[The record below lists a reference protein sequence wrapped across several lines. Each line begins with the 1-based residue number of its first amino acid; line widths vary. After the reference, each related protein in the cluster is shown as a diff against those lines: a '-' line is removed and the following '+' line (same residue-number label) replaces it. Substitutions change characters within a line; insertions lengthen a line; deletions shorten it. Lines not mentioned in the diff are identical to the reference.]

1 MKQYLDTCR
10 MILDDGSWQDNRTGI
25 RSISVPGV
33 SMRFNLAKGFPAVTT
48 KKLAFKSILGE
59 LCGFM
64 RATRSAAE
72 FRELGCKV
80 WDDNANHPGKE
91 GSPNAWLSNPFRVGE
106 DALGEIYGAM
116 WREWPAY
123 KVISYQ
129 QFIHPTLTN
138 KLYAEGWKLVS
149 GLGCDEDDGV
159 FNEYLYHKEIDML
172 GDCIRKII
180 KTPTDRRILFH
191 AWNPAKLDEMAL
203 PPCHLLYQFLPNVST
218 GELSMCLYIRS
229 NDMFL
234 GSPFNIAEGALLLE
248 LVARLTGYKA
258 KWFTYFVGDA
268 HIYENSLDQV
278 KEQLTREP
286 HHLPRLVI
294 DEAVPTY
301 ERFVLATSRLAAESK
316 ELINVRD
323 VAAER
328 AVDWLKKVEPY
339 HFSLQGYEHH
349 AAIKAEM
356 AV

>member
-10 MILDDGSWQDNRTGI
+10 MILDEGSWQDNRTGI

-48 KKLAFKSILGE
+48 KKLAFKSIVGE

-64 RATRSAAE
+64 RAARSAAE

-80 WDDNANHPGKE
+80 WDANANDPGKE
-91 GSPNAWLSNPFRVGE
+91 GSPNAWLGNVFRQGE
-106 DALGEIYGAM
+106 DDLGEIYGAM
-116 WREWPAY
+116 WREWPGY
-123 KVISYQ
+123 KVLKSYADCRKVNALLKQ
-129 QFIHPTLTN
+129 GWEAVGVIPFGDVQKDEIVLYKQF
-138 KLYAEGWKLVS
+138 
-149 GLGCDEDDGV
+149 
-159 FNEYLYHKEIDML
+159 DML
-172 GDCIRKII
+172 GDCVRKII

-218 GELSMCLYIRS
+218 GELSMCLYLRS
-229 NDMFL
+229 NDAFL
-234 GSPFNIAEGALLLE
+234 GTPFNIAEGALLLE
-248 LVARLTGYKA
+248 LVAHLTGYKA
-258 KWFTYFVGDA
+258 KWFTYFVGDM
-268 HIYENSLDQV
+268 HIYANSLDQV
-278 KEQLTREP
+278 KEQITREP
-286 HHLPRLVI
+286 HRLPRLVI
-294 DEAVPTY
+294 SEDVPTY
-301 ERFVLATSRLAAESK
+301 ERLVLATGRLAAQSE

-328 AVDWLKKVEPY
+328 AVEWLKKVEPF
-339 HFSLQGYEHH
+339 HFSLHGYEHH

>member
-10 MILDDGSWQDNRTGI
+10 MILDEGSWQDNRTGI

-48 KKLAFKSILGE
+48 KKLAFKSIVGE

-64 RATRSAAE
+64 RAARSAAD
-72 FRELGCKV
+72 FRALGCKV

-91 GSPNAWLSNPFRVGE
+91 GSPNAWLSNPWREGQ
-106 DALGEIYGAM
+106 DHLGDVYGAM

-123 KVISYQ
+123 K
-129 QFIHPTLTN
+129 FIDARETAKCDAAVAAGYVLTDQIERSPQTGFVEN
-138 KLYAEGWKLVS
+138 VYCKTV
-149 GLGCDEDDGV
+149 
-159 FNEYLYHKEIDML
+159 DML
-172 GDCIRKII
+172 GDCVRKII

-286 HHLPRLVI
+286 HHLPRLMI
-294 DEAVPTY
+294 DESVPTY
-301 ERFVLATSRLAAESK
+301 ERLVLATSRLAAEST

-328 AVDWLKKVEPY
+328 AVEWLKKVEPY
-339 HFSLQGYEHH
+339 HLSLQGYEHH

>member
-1 MKQYLDTCR
+1 MKQYQDTCR
-10 MILDDGSWQDNRTGI
+10 MILDEGSWQDNRTGV

-48 KKLAFKSILGE
+48 KKLAFKSIVGE
-59 LCGFM
+59 LCAFM
-64 RATRSAAE
+64 RAARSAAE

-80 WDDNANHPGKE
+80 WDANANDPGKE
-91 GSPNAWLSNPFRVGE
+91 GSPNAWLSNPFRKGE
-106 DALGEIYGAM
+106 DDLGDVYGAM

-123 KVISYQ
+123 KVLDTSQ
-129 QFIHPTLTN
+129 DVVVNHL
-138 KLYAEGWKLVS
+138 LRSGWEA
-149 GLGCDEDDGV
+149 LGAMSFGREHVDKIV
-159 FNEYLYHKEIDML
+159 LSKTVDML
-172 GDCIRKII
+172 GDCVRKII

-203 PPCHLLYQFLPNVST
+203 PPCHLLYQFLPNVTT

-268 HIYENSLDQV
+268 HVYENSLEQM

-286 HHLPRLVI
+286 HQSPRLVI
-294 DEAVPTY
+294 SEDVPSY
-301 ERFVLATSRLAAESK
+301 ERLVLATSGLAAKSE

-328 AVDWLKKVEPY
+328 AVEWLKKVEPY
-339 HFSLQGYEHH
+339 HFSLANYEHH